1 MKPRT
6 QRLLLSAGTQFII
19 AGGGAFLVA
28 VTAESDI
35 SLKSAVVAL
44 MTGLVAAGK
53 DARTYI
59 ADLPRDAGTPRPW
72 QQNSDS
78 WPMASRRAERRDK
91 PRPEADQAP

>member
-1 MKPRT
+1 MTPRT
-6 QRLLLSAGTQFII
+6 QKLLLSAGTQFII

-35 SLKSAVVAL
+35 SLTSAVVAL

-59 ADLPRDAGTPRPW
+59 ADLPRDAGPPRP
-72 QQNSDS
+72 
-78 WPMASRRAERRDK
+78 
-91 PRPEADQAP
+91 